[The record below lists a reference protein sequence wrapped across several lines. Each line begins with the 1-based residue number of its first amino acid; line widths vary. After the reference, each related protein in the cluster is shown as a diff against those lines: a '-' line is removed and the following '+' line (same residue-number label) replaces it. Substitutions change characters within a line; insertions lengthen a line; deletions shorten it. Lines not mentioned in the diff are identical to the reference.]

1 MNLFLDVAPID
12 THPNVHLNVILSH
25 RSVIFLQQ
33 SRCTGWMT
41 RMVSIVTGGRFKR
54 MFRKRKESVFVL
66 KGHQCLDALCLTAK
80 ALRSISEVFK
90 KEAEQARRYKE
101 QQPHPQLSSGFL
113 TVLSLKQ
120 SSMKSI
126 LCTFPF
132 FRLLC
137 DPVPR
142 IVPDEPFITVL

>member
-1 MNLFLDVAPID
+1 MNLFLHVAPID
-12 THPNVHLNVILSH
+12 TRLNVHLNVILSH

-54 MFRKRKESVFVL
+54 MFRKRKESFFVL
-66 KGHQCLDALCLTAK
+66 KGHQCHDPLCLTANV
-80 ALRSISEVFK
+80 LRSISEGLK
-90 KEAEQARRYKE
+90 KESEQARRYKE
-101 QQPHPQLSSGFL
+101 QQPQQQLSSGFL

>member
-1 MNLFLDVAPID
+1 MDV
-12 THPNVHLNVILSH
+12 HPNVHLNVTFSH
-25 RSVIFLQQ
+25 RNVIFLQQ
-33 SRCTGWMT
+33 SAGAWVAKMA
-41 RMVSIVTGGRFKR
+41 SIVMGGRFKR
-54 MFRKRKESVFVL
+54 MFRKRKESFFVL
-66 KGHQCLDALCLTAK
+66 KGHQYHGARSLTAK
-80 ALRSISEVFK
+80 VLRSFCEVFK
-90 KEAEQARRYKE
+90 KEVEQARRYKE
-101 QQPHPQLSSGFL
+101 QQPHQQLSSGFL

>member
-12 THPNVHLNVILSH
+12 TRLNVHLNVILSH

-80 ALRSISEVFK
+80 ALRSISGVFK
-90 KEAEQARRYKE
+90 KEVERALRYRE
-101 QQPHPQLSSGFL
+101 RSPVQRLSSEFL
-113 TVLSLKQ
+113 TVLSLKR
-120 SSMKSI
+120 SSMRLI

-132 FRLLC
+132 FRLLY
-137 DPVPR
+137 DQVPR
-142 IVPDEPFITVL
+142 ISLDKPFITVL

>member
-1 MNLFLDVAPID
+1 MNLFLNVAPID
-12 THPNVHLNVILSH
+12 TRLNVHLNVTFSH
-25 RSVIFLQQ
+25 RNVIFLQQ
-33 SRCTGWMT
+33 SAGAWVAKMT
-41 RMVSIVTGGRFKR
+41 SIVMGGRFKR

-66 KGHQCLDALCLTAK
+66 KGHQYHDALSLTAK

-90 KEAEQARRYKE
+90 KEVEQARRYKE
-101 QQPHPQLSSGFL
+101 QQPHQQLSSGFL

-126 LCTFPF
+126 LCTFPL

>member
-12 THPNVHLNVILSH
+12 TRPNVHVNVILSH
-25 RSVIFLQQ
+25 RSVIFFQQ
-33 SRCTGWMT
+33 SSCKCWMT
-41 RMVSIVTGGRFKR
+41 RMVSIVTGGRLRR
-54 MFRKRKESVFVL
+54 MFRKRKESVFAL
-66 KGHQCLDALCLTAK
+66 KGHQCLGALCLTAK

-90 KEAEQARRYKE
+90 KEVKQARRYKE
-101 QQPHPQLSSGFL
+101 QQPHQQLASGFL

>member
-1 MNLFLDVAPID
+1 MTIV
-12 THPNVHLNVILSH
+12 VI
-25 RSVIFLQQ
+25 
-33 SRCTGWMT
+33 
-41 RMVSIVTGGRFKR
+41 GGRFKS
-54 MFRKRKESVFVL
+54 MFRERKESFFVL
-66 KGHQCLDALCLTAK
+66 KGHQCHDALCLTAK
-80 ALRSISEVFK
+80 VLRSISRVFK

-126 LCTFPF
+126 LCTFPL

-137 DPVPR
+137 DPVPM
-142 IVPDEPFITVL
+142 IVPDEPFITFL

>member
-12 THPNVHLNVILSH
+12 TRPNVHPNVILSH
-25 RSVIFLQQ
+25 RSVIFFQQ
-33 SRCTGWMT
+33 SSCKCWMT
-41 RMVSIVTGGRFKR
+41 RMVSIVTGGRLRR
-54 MFRKRKESVFVL
+54 MFRKRKESVFAL
-66 KGHQCLDALCLTAK
+66 KGHQCLGALCLTAK

-90 KEAEQARRYKE
+90 KEVKQARRYKE
-101 QQPHPQLSSGFL
+101 QQPHQQLASGFL

>member
-12 THPNVHLNVILSH
+12 TRPNVHLNVILSH
-25 RSVIFLQQ
+25 RSVIFFQQ
-33 SRCTGWMT
+33 SSCKGWMT
-41 RMVSIVTGGRFKR
+41 RMVSIVTGGRFRR
-54 MFRKRKESVFVL
+54 MFRKRKESVFAL
-66 KGHQCLDALCLTAK
+66 KGHQCLGALSLTAK

-90 KEAEQARRYKE
+90 KEVKQARRYKE

-126 LCTFPF
+126 LCTFPL

-142 IVPDEPFITVL
+142 IVPDEPFITFL

>member
-1 MNLFLDVAPID
+1 MNLFLHVAPID
-12 THPNVHLNVILSH
+12 TRLNVHLNVILSH

-66 KGHQCLDALCLTAK
+66 KGHQRLDALCLTAK

-90 KEAEQARRYKE
+90 KEVEQACRYKE
-101 QQPHPQLSSGFL
+101 QQPHQQLSSGFL

>member
-1 MNLFLDVAPID
+1 
-12 THPNVHLNVILSH
+12 
-25 RSVIFLQQ
+25 
-33 SRCTGWMT
+33 
-41 RMVSIVTGGRFKR
+41 

-90 KEAEQARRYKE
+90 KEVEQARRYKE
-101 QQPHPQLSSGFL
+101 QQPHQQLSSGFL

-126 LCTFPF
+126 VHFHSF
-132 FRLLC
+132 VSFC

-142 IVPDEPFITVL
+142 SFLMNHLLQFYDNNT

>member
-1 MNLFLDVAPID
+1 MVYPKHKIKLPTTVSFLKKLIIRDLSGLSFPKILFPK
-12 THPNVHLNVILSH
+12 ILS
-25 RSVIFLQQ
+25 
-33 SRCTGWMT
+33 
-41 RMVSIVTGGRFKR
+41 
-54 MFRKRKESVFVL
+54 
-66 KGHQCLDALCLTAK
+66 A
-80 ALRSISEVFK
+80 ISEVFK
-90 KEAEQARRYKE
+90 KEVEQARRYKE

-132 FRLLC
+132 FRLLR